1 MSKRLSKLSENKK
14 PQREKSQPAK
24 MGHTQT
30 ASGVK
35 TDNLH
40 VLAKT
45 SAFVVNWPSGLV
57 VQRPSGLAAKR
68 HTTPQRSI
76 QIPVPPRRATEK
88 ALGY

>member
-1 MSKRLSKLSENKK
+1 MKIRSLNN
-14 PQREKSQPAK
+14 EKSQPAK
-24 MGHTQT
+24 NGLPVQT

-35 TDNLH
+35 TYNLH

-45 SAFVVNWPSGLV
+45 SAFVVKWPGGPV

-68 HTTPQRSI
+68 RTTLQQPI
-76 QIPVPPRRATEK
+76 QIPVQPRQATEK

>member
-1 MSKRLSKLSENKK
+1 MKIRSLKE
-14 PQREKSQPAK
+14 EKSQPAK
-24 MGHTQT
+24 TAYTQT

-68 HTTPQRSI
+68 RTTPQQSI
-76 QIPVPPRRATEK
+76 QIPVQPRRATEK